1 MLHERLT
8 TDPSAWG
15 LTPTQYAS
23 REKARLRDREKK
35 RRQRADAARKQ
46 LIAPSLVSSFD
57 GEVFET
63 SSGIKAYRKIVPNR
77 VTVSS
82 SPIYAGTAHESIS
95 LPYVSILGSVR
106 PA

>member
-46 LIAPSLVSSFD
+46 LTAPPTEPFYDIGL
-57 GEVFET
+57 FET
-63 SSGIKAYRKIVPNR
+63 ASGIIAYRKLMPN
-77 VTVSS
+77 TSH
-82 SPIYAGTAHESIS
+82 IGGLLLTAKAEGMNVS